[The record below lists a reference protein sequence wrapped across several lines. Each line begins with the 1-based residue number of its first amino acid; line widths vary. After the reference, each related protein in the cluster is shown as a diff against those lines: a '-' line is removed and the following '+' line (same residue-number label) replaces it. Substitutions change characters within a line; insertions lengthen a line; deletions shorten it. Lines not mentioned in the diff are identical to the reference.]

1 MAKSPAADINGIDWM
16 AQQNGGAFDPVLF
29 GDYRDPQDNILNNN
43 AFGDFFNDAFPLQ
56 DFGTPYYTGE
66 APPKKDLMQEI
77 EVQKNASPSEFG
89 PEDDKQQFIA
99 CDKVWL
105 VHYVLAIAV
114 IGLLTSLRFRDRVQ
128 ASEKVQNG
136 EADMDD
142 LCSQLK
148 SKAKCSNGGAMI
160 DQKDVDRILGPA
172 RKDQSDFLK
181 MFS

>member
-1 MAKSPAADINGIDWM
+1 M

-66 APPKKDLMQEI
+66 VPPKKDLMQEI
-77 EVQKNASPSEFG
+77 EIQKNASPSELG
-89 PEDDKQQFIA
+89 PEDDRKQLLA
-99 CDKVWL
+99 CDKLWF
-105 VHYVLAIAV
+105 VHCVLAAIV
-114 IGLLTSLRFRDRVQ
+114 ISVLTSSRFRDRVQ
-128 ASEKVQNG
+128 SSEKVQKG

-148 SKAKCSNGGAMI
+148 SKAKCSGNGAMI
-160 DQKDVDRILGPA
+160 DEKDVDLILGPA
-172 RKDQSDFLK
+172 REEPSNSLK